1 MTGGAER
8 ESSPRSFLIV
18 RLGALGDVVHAIPVV
33 AALRHA
39 YPGARIGWI
48 VHPRFAP
55 LLHLVDTM
63 QSAERGDYSRR
74 AEVTSDDE
82 IGHLMRGFN
91 LMLSKIE
98 NR

>member
-48 VHPRFAP
+48 VHPRFVGFSTVIRLARI
-55 LLHLVDTM
+55 LMTT
-63 QSAERGDYSRR
+63 RR
-74 AEVTSDDE
+74 PARYDE
-82 IGHLMRGFN
+82 
-91 LMLSKIE
+91 
-98 NR
+98 